1 MNTHNN
7 LVDDAIA
14 LVAKRLDMSDAQA
27 RKMRLYLERNDAWLD
42 AAVTGTT
49 KQIWEWLTV
58 ESRQIV
64 TRNDVVLDL
73 ADRIDLAVYGIEF

>member
-42 AAVTGTT
+42 AAATGTA
-49 KQIWEWLTV
+49 KQMWEWFAV
-58 ESRQIV
+58 ANRQLV

>member
-7 LVDDAIA
+7 LVNDAIA
-14 LVAKRLDMSDAQA
+14 LVAKRLDMSDEQA

-49 KQIWEWLTV
+49 KQMWEWFTV
-58 ESRQIV
+58 ANRQIV

>member
-7 LVDDAIA
+7 LVNDAIA

-49 KQIWEWLTV
+49 KQMWEWLTV
-58 ESRQIV
+58 ENRQIV
-64 TRNDVVLDL
+64 TRNDVILDL

>member
-1 MNTHNN
+1 MNIHNN

-58 ESRQIV
+58 ANRQIV

-73 ADRIDLAVYGIEF
+73 ADRIDLAVYGIKF